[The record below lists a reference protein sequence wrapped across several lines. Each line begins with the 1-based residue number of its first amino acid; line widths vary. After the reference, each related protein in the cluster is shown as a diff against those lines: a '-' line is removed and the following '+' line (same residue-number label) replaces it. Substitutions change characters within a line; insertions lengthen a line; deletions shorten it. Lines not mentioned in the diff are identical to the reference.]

1 LRILSNLFAILL
13 FLVSVGFVVVVLMP
27 ELEKNKSI
35 DITTIAPTTSP
46 PPPIKKEEVPLP
58 NSLHPT
64 VQKAKER
71 LIDLTKEKGIN
82 IVITDGHRSKE
93 EQNALYEKGRSQ
105 SGDIVTHVK
114 GGESYHNYGLA
125 IDFALQLDNGNVIWD
140 MEYDGNGNGE
150 SDWMEVV
157 AIAKDLGFEWGGDW
171 SSFKDYP
178 HLQMDFGFSI
188 RELKYGDRPVVENF
202 EEDPKSSAS

>member
-1 LRILSNLFAILL
+1 
-13 FLVSVGFVVVVLMP
+13 MP
-27 ELEKNKSI
+27 ELEKKKNKVT
-35 DITTIAPTTSP
+35 DITTITTTTSP
-46 PPPIKKEEVPLP
+46 PPPTKKEEAPLP

-82 IVITDGHRSKE
+82 IIITDGHRSKE
-93 EQNALYEKGRSQ
+93 EQNALYEKGRSK

-125 IDFALQLDNGNVIWD
+125 IDFALQLDNGEAIWD
-140 MEYDGNGNGE
+140 MEYDGNGNGK

-157 AIAKDLGFEWGGDW
+157 AIAKDIGFEWGGDW

-178 HLQMDFGFSI
+178 HLQMDFGYSI
-188 RELKYGDRPVVENF
+188 RELKYGDRPVAEKLDKNP
-202 EEDPKSSAS
+202 ESSAS